1 MLATGMRLL
10 LCGPMRFA
18 IHQVRGVADSLGR
31 RVNTVD
37 SIKPRDAIK
46 LSAACTNAGPRLGC
60 ATSRG

>member
-31 RVNTVD
+31 CVNTVD

-46 LSAACTNAGPRLGC
+46 FSAACTNA
-60 ATSRG
+60 